1 MLLEL
6 AIENYAVADRLRLRF
21 HGGLNLLTG
30 ETGSGK
36 SLVVDAL
43 ALLFGA
49 RASADL
55 VRSGEERARISGRFA
70 APASDALS
78 SLLEEAGLETEDG
91 ELLVEREILSNGKSR
106 AYAGSRPVTLALLK
120 DLAPLL
126 GDIHGQHDQQLLFLP
141 AAQLQ
146 MLDGFAGTRDL
157 AGEVRTTFRSLRAVE
172 AELAS
177 LHTNEQEKLRL
188 LDLWEF
194 QRNEIETV
202 APVAGEDAALDEER
216 RIQQNLGRVTEAA
229 NAAFLAL

>member
-36 SLVVDAL
+36 SIDVDAL
-43 ALLFGA
+43 ALLFGG
-49 RASADL
+49 RASGDL

-70 APASDALS
+70 VPPSDGLTAL
-78 SLLEEAGLETEDG
+78 LQGAGLETEDG

-120 DLAPLL
+120 ELAPLL
-126 GDIHGQHDQQLLFLP
+126 GDIHGQHDQQLLFSP
-141 AAQLQ
+141 TAQLH
-146 MLDGFAGTRDL
+146 MLDGFAGTREL
-157 AGEVRTTFRSLRAVE
+157 VAEVRTAFRSLRAIE

-188 LDLWEF
+188 LDLWQF
-194 QRNEIETV
+194 
-202 APVAGEDAALDEER
+202 
-216 RIQQNLGRVTEAA
+216 
-229 NAAFLAL
+229 